1 MSRASA
7 VVKIGERKKR
17 PDVWMYALSP
27 SANATP
33 PQTLNACFKVAVV
46 EA

>member
-1 MSRASA
+1 MSRAFA
-7 VVKIGERKKR
+7 VVKKIEDREQK
-17 PDVWMYALSP
+17 VLMYALSP

-33 PQTLNACFKVAVV
+33 PKTLNACFKVAVI